1 MAPCPPLRQFLQRPL
16 PLKIHQQRFLWVLQP
31 HLGLGSRWDL
41 PKRPRMMGSFRRGS
55 PLKRGI
61 AAGVMTT
68 LGGLGHALPYLINDI
83 QTANIVAFVVVF
95 FELWAIAFI
104 QNKYMETPFL
114 RATLQVVIGGA
125 LVFATGIWIG
135 SS

>member
-1 MAPCPPLRQFLQRPL
+1 
-16 PLKIHQQRFLWVLQP
+16 
-31 HLGLGSRWDL
+31 
-41 PKRPRMMGSFRRGS
+41 MGFTEAASDDGQLSRRGF
-55 PLKRGI
+55 PLKREI

-68 LGGLGHALPYLINDI
+68 LGGLGYALPYLINDI

-104 QNKYMETPFL
+104 QNKYIETPFL